1 MTKLSENISLSSV
14 TILPKLDDDH
24 DGDWGTKSESQV

>member
-1 MTKLSENISLSSV
+1 MKLSDNISLSSITV
-14 TILPKLDDDH
+14 LPKLDDDP